1 MIKIYPY
8 IEVLDTTDTK
18 PIENLIEEWR
28 KTSGSDIRLFYEF
41 FDDEELFWVR
51 AYMKEDRHFRELENL
66 FFFVCENSDLSL
78 HLDWD
83 DTPDGTTE
91 FELRY
96 LDRPSGAADPV
107 PENRNIA

>member
-1 MIKIYPY
+1 MIKIHPY

-18 PIENLIEEWR
+18 PVEQLIQQWREATSATIE
-28 KTSGSDIRLFYEF
+28 LFYEF
-41 FDDEELFWVR
+41 FEDEDLFWVR
-51 AYMKEDRHFRELENL
+51 SYIREDRHFRELDSL
-66 FFFVCENSDLSL
+66 FNFMCEHSELSL

-83 DTPDGTTE
+83 DTPAGTTE

-96 LDRPSGAADPV
+96 LDRPSGAAYPV